1 MACQGPLS
9 VGFSRQEYWSH
20 SLLQGIFLT
29 QGLNPSLLC
38 WQADSLLLSHLGSP
52 VLSDITAV
60 IESSFQCECFRG
72 AVYQAGNSVLGRG
85 SSMSPAPWLYGSLEG
100 MSAGQFSMVL
110 RCDDPLGPLGTCG
123 RSGWMGLHGRLHRK
137 GIAGVWRPTWTRQRS
152 GLLWPCGLTIYNH
165 IGDSEGG
172 ALAMAQEA

>member
-60 IESSFQCECFRG
+60 IESSFQCECFRR
-72 AVYQAGNSVLGRG
+72 AVYQAGNSALGRG

-137 GIAGVWRPTWTRQRS
+137 CLGFPGV
-152 GLLWPCGLTIYNH
+152 
-165 IGDSEGG
+165 
-172 ALAMAQEA
+172 